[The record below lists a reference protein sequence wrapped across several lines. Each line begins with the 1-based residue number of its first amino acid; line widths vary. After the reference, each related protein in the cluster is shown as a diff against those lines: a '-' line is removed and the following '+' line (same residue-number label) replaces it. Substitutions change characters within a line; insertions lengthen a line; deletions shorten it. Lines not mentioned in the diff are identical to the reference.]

1 MNPAGSVISP
11 TIGVVMVTY
20 NVCDLA
26 SAALSSLIEDATS
39 SQITTQIVVVDNA
52 SSDEMGSILKEKFPQ
67 IISITNAE
75 NIGFA
80 AANNQGLRALGFW
93 QKDHNDNDLPHAVYL
108 LNPDTITH
116 PGATAALWQ
125 ALQPAPIGLVG
136 ARLQYGD
143 GSHQHSAFRFPGL
156 WQLWA
161 EFGWLPG
168 RMREGRTNGRYPLS
182 QYQGEAPFSVN
193 FVLGA
198 TMMLRSEV
206 VQQVGGLDEEYVMYC
221 EEIDWAWRIQQ
232 AGWQVQCVPEAL
244 VTHLGGRS
252 SEQLPASS
260 TFHLW
265 NSRLK
270 LYDRI
275 HPRWK
280 RGLARR
286 LIRFGIRRRLR
297 QMQVRTEA
305 DRALASRYRELIQLA
320 DSISS

>member
-1 MNPAGSVISP
+1 MNPAGAVISP

-26 SAALSSLIEDATS
+26 SDALCSLIEDATS
-39 SQITTQIVVVDNA
+39 SQLTLKIVVVDNA
-52 SSDEMGSILKEKFPQ
+52 SSDETAATLKEQFPQ
-67 IISITNAE
+67 ISLITNE
-75 NIGFA
+75 KNIGFA
-80 AANNQGLRALGFW
+80 AANNQGMRALGYW
-93 QKDHNDNDLPHAVYL
+93 QDTTDCLPDAVYL

-125 ALQPAPIGLVG
+125 ALQSTSIGLVG

-143 GSHQHSAFRFPGL
+143 GSHQHSAFHFPGL

-182 QYQGEAPFSVN
+182 QYQGGAPFSVD

-206 VQQVGGLDEEYVMYC
+206 LQRVGGLDEEYLMYC
-221 EEIDWAWRIQQ
+221 EEIDWAWRIRK
-232 AGWQVQCVPEAL
+232 AGWHVQCVPAAL

-260 TFHLW
+260 AFHLW
-265 NSRLK
+265 SSRLK

-280 RGLARR
+280 RVWARR

-297 QMQVRTEA
+297 QMSLRTET
-305 DRALASRYRELIQLA
+305 DRALASRYRELVQLA
-320 DSISS
+320 SSPSP

>member
-1 MNPAGSVISP
+1 MNPAGAVISP

-26 SAALSSLIEDATS
+26 SAALSSLLEDATS
-39 SQITTQIVVVDNA
+39 SGLNLQIVVVDNA
-52 SSDEMGSILKEKFPQ
+52 SSDETASTLIERFPQ
-67 IISITNAE
+67 ITTIPNEE

-93 QKDHNDNDLPHAVYL
+93 GDTHDKFDLPHAVYL

-125 ALQPAPIGLVG
+125 ALQSASVGLVG

-143 GSHQHSAFRFPGL
+143 GSHQHSAFGFPGL

-168 RMREGRTNGRYPLS
+168 RMREGRINGRYPRS
-182 QYQGEAPFSVN
+182 QYQGGAPFSVD

-206 VQQVGGLDEEYVMYC
+206 VQRVGGLDEEFVMYC
-221 EEIDWAWRIQQ
+221 EEIDWAWRIRK
-232 AGWQVQCVPEAL
+232 AGWQVQCVPAAL

-260 TFHLW
+260 AFHLW
-265 NSRLK
+265 SSRLK

-280 RGLARR
+280 RVWARR

-297 QMQVRTEA
+297 QMPIRTDT
-305 DRALASRYRELIQLA
+305 DRALASRYRKLVQLA
-320 DSISS
+320 SRPST